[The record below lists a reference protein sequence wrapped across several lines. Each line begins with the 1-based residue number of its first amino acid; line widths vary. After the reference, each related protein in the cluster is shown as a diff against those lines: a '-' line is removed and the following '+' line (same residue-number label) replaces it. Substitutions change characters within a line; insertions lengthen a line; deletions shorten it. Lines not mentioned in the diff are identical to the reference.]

1 MIERANAQPVKII
14 LADNRMLC
22 DSLLRMMITVA
33 VRAFFIV
40 RMRGMGI
47 WIFAAVYGTAYQ
59 ILMSPLMAANSWG
72 GRRATRWRHRWSWRP
87 PRVSRPLQLTPSLR
101 GKRWRLPPRVE
112 ATGAPG
118 LGQGKHCWA
127 KSLKSQGRLLSKGGK
142 GEHIKSKRK
151 IISLLYFS

>member
-59 ILMSPLMAANSWG
+59 ILMSPLMAANSL
-72 GRRATRWRHRWSWRP
+72 GRAAGDK
-87 PRVSRPLQLTPSLR
+87 VAAQMEL
-101 GKRWRLPPRVE
+101 E
-112 ATGAPG
+112 A
-118 LGQGKHCWA
+118 A
-127 KSLKSQGRLLSKGGK
+127 KSERTSSADPKPEGKEMEAATQSRGHGCPWAGPRQALLG
-142 GEHIKSKRK
+142 
-151 IISLLYFS
+151 IISEVPRETAE